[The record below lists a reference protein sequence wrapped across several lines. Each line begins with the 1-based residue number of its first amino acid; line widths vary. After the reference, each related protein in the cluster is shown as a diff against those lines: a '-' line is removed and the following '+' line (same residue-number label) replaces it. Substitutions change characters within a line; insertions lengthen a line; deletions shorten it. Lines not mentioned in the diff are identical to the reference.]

1 MTRKISYQDMAETL
15 GLDQCTASIVY
26 ASYFSS
32 RKNFS
37 AGKMTVKEL
46 MDFMKKDVLKNAAFA
61 DKFGKNAASQIH
73 TLSKFTEKKKV
84 TKPMTASQLSELFGM
99 EEKVVSQIMQL
110 DTSSLKGKTMTLKE
124 FTDFLISD
132 VMENKAYASYF
143 SEEQKQKIIAMNQ
156 QLAQAGEGEA
166 YDIKG
171 ISKALN
177 LDEKFVTQVFALK
190 YRNPNMK
197 MTPLYF
203 TEFVLNDVI
212 NQKQYASKFDKKTK
226 SNLKLVHQVM
236 NAAVSGTKYNA
247 NQAAELLGMDQ
258 SSMKLLYSYHKMADG
273 KDTVS
278 LQKMVN
284 YLVGSGSSSLGKDSV
299 SKLKKLQNIIN
310 ASVSGSQYGYIDMAS
325 ALGMEQEQLRK
336 LYLIYEQE
344 HSGSSGKKLSVQ
356 DFVVFL
362 SEELEDNEELAKN
375 MEQDSVDTVGSAKIL
390 VDAVVSGKKYSPEK
404 LYEIIR
410 DFNSDMD
417 KNTLQLLY
425 LYHDSKY
432 YGNPDW
438 KLSINQLVNYMV
450 NELYEDE
457 VFSELL
463 EDDTRDSIKEVQEQL
478 EEAAQLLHSD
488 QYSRMM
494 LDMNGMDEMDHIEE
508 FYDSIH
514 TELDR
519 ILEGNYYLI
528 GDSAMSY
535 EMSHRFDKELV
546 FITLLTAVAIFLVV
560 AVSFRKFVLPLVLVL
575 LVQCGVYITVTIIG
589 IRGSGLYYLTLL
601 MVECIL
607 MGSTIDYGILFST
620 YYREGRKKMNRKNSL
635 INAYRGAIHT
645 IMTSG
650 SILVIVTG
658 VLSQYFPDPST
669 AQICQNIS
677 IGALCAS
684 LLILFILPG
693 ILVTVDRFIVKKEG
707 CVEENILSKKLAIKQ
722 NRKKGKKAS

>member
-15 GLDQCTASIVY
+15 GLDQSTARMVY

-61 DKFGKNAASQIH
+61 DKFGKNAASQIY

-325 ALGMEQEQLRK
+325 ALG
-336 LYLIYEQE
+336 
-344 HSGSSGKKLSVQ
+344 
-356 DFVVFL
+356 
-362 SEELEDNEELAKN
+362 